1 MHLWEQKYVLL
12 SFFQIFAFLIC
23 MGVILAVGHT
33 IWETYVGT
41 NLRVFLPWDTFQI
54 SAVFSGFLTFW
65 SYIIILNTVVP
76 ISLYV
81 R

>member
-1 MHLWEQKYVLL
+1 MQNAD
-12 SFFQIFAFLIC
+12 SIFQIFALLIC
-23 MGVILAVGHT
+23 MGVILAIGNT
-33 IWETYVGT
+33 IWESRVGR
-41 NLRVFLPWDTFQI
+41 NFQVFLPWSEYQT

>member
-1 MHLWEQKYVLL
+1 MLNFIL
-12 SFFQIFAFLIC
+12 QIFAFLIC
-23 MGVILAVGHT
+23 MGVILAIGNT
-33 IWETYVGT
+33 IWESFIG
-41 NLRVFLPWDTFQI
+41 RSFQVFLPWDTFQR